1 MNGNG
6 YVDSDHAWYKFAL
19 PEESSPKWLPLQRS
33 INSSVWPLNIDLTKA
48 TNEEVIEHYE
58 SWMENCEI
66 VKLFE
71 DCEYEFYPNMY
82 AITTDY
88 IYIPSENDNEYYQIP
103 KDAYE
108 GLEKIQFGDS
118 VGTMIMDNK
127 LYLVF
132 DEFMLYIATTKNEL
146 KKYGIKKVTQIV

>member
-1 MNGNG
+1 
-6 YVDSDHAWYKFAL
+6 
-19 PEESSPKWLPLQRS
+19 
-33 INSSVWPLNIDLTKA
+33 
-48 TNEEVIEHYE
+48 
-58 SWMENCEI
+58 
-66 VKLFE
+66 
-71 DCEYEFYPNMY
+71 MY
-82 AITTDY
+82 AITEEY
-88 IYIPSENDNEYYQIP
+88 IYIPSDGENEYFQIP

>member
-1 MNGNG
+1 MAKVQNFIQAYNTAFTE
-6 YVDSDHAWYKFAL
+6 Y
-19 PEESSPKWLPLQRS
+19 LQ
-33 INSSVWPLNIDLTKA
+33 
-48 TNEEVIEHYE
+48 
-58 SWMENCEI
+58 
-66 VKLFE
+66 
-71 DCEYEFYPNMY
+71 YEFYPNMY